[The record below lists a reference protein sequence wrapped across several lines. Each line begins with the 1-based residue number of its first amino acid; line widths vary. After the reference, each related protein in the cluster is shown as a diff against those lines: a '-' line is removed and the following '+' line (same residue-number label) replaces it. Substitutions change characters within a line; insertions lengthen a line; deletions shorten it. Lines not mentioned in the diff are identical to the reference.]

1 MTREDKIKALSAY
14 CETQNIC
21 DGCTLDSLCSGLPL
35 ETNNFLSASD
45 EDVNCAYDLISKDEP
60 ERSAIDHPK
69 HYNVGDIEVIDAIEA
84 WKLGFNLGNVVKY
97 VARADYKS
105 KPLEDLKKAKWYLER
120 EIERRSKR

>member
-1 MTREDKIKALSAY
+1 MTREDKIKALNAY
-14 CETQNIC
+14 CETQNSC
-21 DGCTLDSLCSGLPL
+21 AACPLDSLCYGLPMRKS
-35 ETNNFLSASD
+35 FVSASD
-45 EDVNCAYDLISKDEP
+45 EDVNRAYDLISKDEP
-60 ERSAIDHPK
+60 ERSAVDHPK

>member
-1 MTREDKIKALSAY
+1 MTREDKIKTLNAY

-21 DGCTLDSLCSGLPL
+21 AACPLGSLCYGLPM
-35 ETNNFLSASD
+35 ENGFVSASD

-69 HYNVGDIEVIDAIEA
+69 HYNVGGIEVIDAIEA

>member
-1 MTREDKIKALSAY
+1 MTREDKIKALNAY
-14 CETQNIC
+14 CETQNKC
-21 DGCTLDSLCSGLPL
+21 AACPLDSLCCGLSL
-35 ETNNFLSASD
+35 GEVFVSASD
-45 EDVNCAYDLISKDEP
+45 EDVNRAYDLISKDEP
-60 ERSAIDHPK
+60 ERSAVDHPK
-69 HYNVGDIEVIDAIEA
+69 HYNVGGIEVIDAIEA

>member
-1 MTREDKIKALSAY
+1 MTRDDKIRILNEY
-14 CETQNIC
+14 CETQNVC
-21 DGCTLDSLCSGLPL
+21 NKCPLDSFCCCLPMGNGFA
-35 ETNNFLSASD
+35 TASD
-45 EDVNCAYDLISKDEP
+45 EGVNLAYYLISQGDP
-60 ERSAIDHPK
+60 ERNAIDHPK
-69 HYNVGDIEVIDAIEA
+69 HYNVGGIEVIDAIEA

>member
-1 MTREDKIKALSAY
+1 MTREDKIKTINAY
-14 CETQNIC
+14 CETQNTC
-21 DGCTLDSLCSGLPL
+21 ALCPLDGLCYGLRKG
-35 ETNNFLSASD
+35 FVSVSD
-45 EDVNCAYDLISKDEP
+45 EDVNRAYDLISKDEP
-60 ERSAIDHPK
+60 ERSAVDHPK
-69 HYNVGDIEVIDAIEA
+69 HYNVGGIEVIDAIEA

>member
-1 MTREDKIKALSAY
+1 MTREDKIKTINAY

-21 DGCTLDSLCSGLPL
+21 DLCPLDSLCCGLPMGKGL
-35 ETNNFLSASD
+35 VSASD
-45 EDVNCAYDLISKDEP
+45 ENVNRAYDLISKDEP
-60 ERSAIDHPK
+60 ERSAVDHPK
-69 HYNVGDIEVIDAIEA
+69 HYNVGGIEVIDAIEA

>member
-21 DGCTLDSLCSGLPL
+21 GECTLDSLCSYLPL
-35 ETNNFLSASD
+35 KNNFLSASD
-45 EDVNCAYDLISKDEP
+45 ENVNCAYDLISKDEP

-69 HYNVGDIEVIDAIEA
+69 HYNVGGIEVIDAIEA

>member
-21 DGCTLDSLCSGLPL
+21 AECTLNSLCSGLPL

>member
-1 MTREDKIKALSAY
+1 MTREDKIKALNAY

-21 DGCTLDSLCSGLPL
+21 AACPLGSLCYGLSMGKG
-35 ETNNFLSASD
+35 FVSASD
-45 EDVNCAYDLISKDEP
+45 EDVSRAYDLISKDEP
-60 ERSAIDHPK
+60 ERSAVDHPK
-69 HYNVGDIEVIDAIEA
+69 HYNVGGIEVIDAIEA

-105 KPLEDLKKAKWYLER
+105 NPLEDLKKAKWYLER

>member
-1 MTREDKIKALSAY
+1 MTREDKIKALNAY
-14 CETQNIC
+14 CKTQNIC
-21 DGCTLDSLCSGLPL
+21 DECALDSLCTCVSPENDFVL
-35 ETNNFLSASD
+35 ASN
-45 EDVNCAYDLISKDEP
+45 EDVNRAYDLISKDEP
-60 ERSAIDHPK
+60 ERSAVDHPK
-69 HYNVGDIEVIDAIEA
+69 HYNVGGIEVIDAIEA

>member
-1 MTREDKIKALSAY
+1 MGK
-14 CETQNIC
+14 
-21 DGCTLDSLCSGLPL
+21 G
-35 ETNNFLSASD
+35 FVSASD
-45 EDVNCAYDLISKDEP
+45 EDVNRAYDMISKDEP
-60 ERSAIDHPK
+60 EISAVDHPK

>member
-21 DGCTLDSLCSGLPL
+21 DECTLDSLCSGLPL

>member
-1 MTREDKIKALSAY
+1 MTREDKIKTINAY

-21 DGCTLDSLCSGLPL
+21 DVCPLDSPCSCSPMEKG
-35 ETNNFLSASD
+35 FVSASD
-45 EDVNCAYDLISKDEP
+45 EDVNCAHDLISKDEP
-60 ERSAIDHPK
+60 ERSAVDHPK
-69 HYNVGDIEVIDAIEA
+69 HYNVGGIEVIDAIKA

-120 EIERRSKR
+120 EIEQRSKR

>member
-1 MTREDKIKALSAY
+1 MTRDDKIRILNEY
-14 CETQNIC
+14 CKTQNSC
-21 DGCTLDSLCSGLPL
+21 AACPLDSFCSLAL
-35 ETNNFLSASD
+35 ENGIESASD
-45 EDVNCAYDLISKDEP
+45 EDVNCAHGLIPKDEP
-60 ERSAIDHPK
+60 ERSAVDHPK
-69 HYNVGDIEVIDAIEA
+69 HYNVGGIEAIDAIEA

>member
-1 MTREDKIKALSAY
+1 MTREDKVKALNAY
-14 CETQNIC
+14 CDTQNIC
-21 DGCTLDSLCSGLPL
+21 DECALGSLCSYLPM
-35 ETNNFLSASD
+35 ENGFVSASD

-105 KPLEDLKKAKWYLER
+105 NPLEDLKKAKWYLER

>member
-1 MTREDKIKALSAY
+1 MTREDKIKALNAY

-21 DGCTLDSLCSGLPL
+21 AACPLDSLCYGLPMGKG
-35 ETNNFLSASD
+35 FVSVSD
-45 EDVNCAYDLISKDEP
+45 EDVNRAYDLISKDEP
-60 ERSAIDHPK
+60 EISAVDHPK
-69 HYNVGDIEVIDAIEA
+69 HYNVGGIEVIDAIEA

>member
-1 MTREDKIKALSAY
+1 MTREDKIKALNAY

-21 DGCTLDSLCSGLPL
+21 AACPLDCLCQGL
-35 ETNNFLSASD
+35 TMGKGFVSASD

-60 ERSAIDHPK
+60 ERSAVDHPK
-69 HYNVGDIEVIDAIEA
+69 HYNVGGIEVIDAIEA

>member
-1 MTREDKIKALSAY
+1 MTREDKIKTINAY

-21 DGCTLDSLCSGLPL
+21 DLCPLDSLCSRFATENGI
-35 ETNNFLSASD
+35 ESASD
-45 EDVNCAYDLISKDEP
+45 EAINRAYDLISKDEP
-60 ERSAIDHPK
+60 EISAVDHPK
-69 HYNVGDIEVIDAIEA
+69 HYNVGGIEVIDAIEA

>member
-1 MTREDKIKALSAY
+1 MTREDKAKTINAY
-14 CETQNIC
+14 CETQNMC
-21 DGCTLDSLCSGLPL
+21 GAYPLDCLCQGSTVGKG
-35 ETNNFLSASD
+35 FISAPD
-45 EDVNCAYDLISKDEP
+45 EDVNCAHDLISKDEP
-60 ERSAIDHPK
+60 ERSAVDHPK
-69 HYNVGDIEVIDAIEA
+69 HYNVGGIEVIDAIEA

>member
-1 MTREDKIKALSAY
+1 MTREDKIKALIAY

-21 DGCTLDSLCSGLPL
+21 AACPLGSLCYGLSMGKG
-35 ETNNFLSASD
+35 FASASD

-60 ERSAIDHPK
+60 ERRAVDHPK
-69 HYNVGDIEVIDAIEA
+69 HYNVGGIEVIDAIEA